1 MLLPEHMDLWSR
13 NARLYETLNGMGLY
27 IDPIPESDDPTKFN
41 RLVVSAGL
49 PFQAG
54 SARNCTEKPSQAG
67 VAPAM
72 KRSQV
77 DDVVAAPESGGE
89 NVVVFPT
96 VL

>member
-1 MLLPEHMDLWSR
+1 
-13 NARLYETLNGMGLY
+13 MGWGCN
-27 IDPIPESDDPTKFN
+27 IDPIPRVTIRPKTVA
-41 RLVVSAGL
+41 LVVSAGL

-77 DDVVAAPESGGE
+77 GDVVAAPESGGE